1 MYSLAWPW
9 VLLALPLPIIVRK
22 LLPAS
27 RSIAEAGLRV
37 PTLRGFETLKDRS
50 DAEQLLNWRFWVA
63 VLAWLLLVVAAAR
76 PERIGDEIDVPV
88 SGRNLML
95 AVDLSGSMDQKDFE
109 LGSRRV
115 DRLTATKAVAS
126 DFIARREGDRI
137 GLILFGERAYLQVPL
152 TLDRETVKVL
162 LLEAFIGLAGEKTA
176 IGDAITL
183 AVRRVHEQPDEAGEQ
198 VLVLLTDGANTAGEV
213 DPLKAAE
220 LAQQVGLR
228 IYTIGIGA
236 EQLEVSSLIGGRR
249 SINPS
254 ADLDEATLTQIA
266 DLTGGRYFR
275 ATDTASL
282 QDIYRLVDELEPVE
296 EPESGFRPVQSLYY
310 YPLGAAFALATL
322 LSLVSLL
329 HELRVRLTVRRSLK
343 VRSECRLTFTG
354 CVPNG
359 CWLSR
364 WWSWSPFC
372 WDVATWARAI
382 GSRSLIAR

>member
-1 MYSLAWPW
+1 MWSLAWPW
-9 VLLALPLPIIVRK
+9 VLLALPLPLLVNR
-22 LLPAS
+22 LLPETS
-27 RSIAEAGLRV
+27 SLQDAGLRV
-37 PTLRGFETLKDRS
+37 PGFGGFAVLADRS
-50 DAEQLLNWRFWVA
+50 HAEQLLSWRMWVA
-63 VLAWLLLVVAAAR
+63 VIAWILLVVAAAR
-76 PERIGDEIDVPV
+76 PERIGDELDVPV

-109 LGSRRV
+109 LGARRV

-126 DFIARREGDRI
+126 DFIGRREGDRI

-183 AVRRVHEQPDEAGEQ
+183 AVKRIHDLEEDPGEQ

-213 DPLKAAE
+213 QPMKAAE

-236 EQLEVSSLIGGRR
+236 EQLEVASLIGGAR

-254 ADLDEATLTQIA
+254 ADLDEETLTSIA
-266 DLTGGRYFR
+266 EMTGGRYFR
-275 ATDTASL
+275 AKDTAGL

-296 EPESGFRPVQSLYY
+296 EPEAGFRPVKSLYY
-310 YPLGAAFALATL
+310 VPLAGAFALAAL
-322 LSLVSLL
+322 LVLCSLL
-329 HELRVRLTVRRSLK
+329 QNLLRRRS
-343 VRSECRLTFTG
+343 SE
-354 CVPNG
+354 VQA
-359 CWLSR
+359 
-364 WWSWSPFC
+364 
-372 WDVATWARAI
+372 DAR
-382 GSRSLIAR
+382 

>member
-1 MYSLAWPW
+1 MWSLAWPW
-9 VLLALPLPIIVRK
+9 VLLVLPLPWIVRA
-22 LLPAS
+22 LLPEAQGLS
-27 RSIAEAGLRV
+27 QAGLRV
-37 PTLRGFETLKDRS
+37 PTLENFETLKDRS

-63 VLAWLLLVVAAAR
+63 VVAWLLLVLAAAR
-76 PERIGDEIDVPV
+76 PEYVGDELDVPV

-126 DFIARREGDRI
+126 DFISRRKGDRI

-152 TLDRETVKVL
+152 TLDRETVKIL

-183 AVRRVHEQPDEAGEQ
+183 AVRRVHEQPEDAGEQ

-213 DPLKAAE
+213 EPIKAAE

-236 EQLEVSSLIGGRR
+236 EQLEVASIIGGRR
-249 SINPS
+249 RINPS
-254 ADLDEATLTQIA
+254 ADLDEETLTQIA
-266 DLTGGRYFR
+266 ELTGGRYFR

-296 EPESGFRPVQSLYY
+296 EPESGFRPVKSLFFW
-310 YPLGAAFALATL
+310 PLGGAFALV
-322 LSLVSLL
+322 SMMCVISLL
-329 HELRVRLTVRRSLK
+329 RRLTRKRTAEVRASGP
-343 VRSECRLTFTG
+343 S
-354 CVPNG
+354 NA
-359 CWLSR
+359 S
-364 WWSWSPFC
+364 
-372 WDVATWARAI
+372 
-382 GSRSLIAR
+382 